1 MTGPDRPTTAGL
13 YDYFLGGRNGRP
25 ADRAA
30 AEKLQAAVPE
40 IADAVRANRAF
51 HGRAVRWMAGQGIG
65 QFIDI
70 GSGLPTQHNTHQVA
84 HEVTPEAKVV
94 YVDNDP
100 VVAAQAGPLLAGDG
114 TTTVI
119 TADMRDPAALLG
131 QPALCSLIDFTA
143 PAGVLMSAVVH
154 FVADEDDPWSLV
166 ARYMAAVAPGSY
178 LALSHG
184 TYDEMHTGKLQASR
198 DVYENSA
205 SGVHLRSRAEVERFF
220 DGLDL
225 VPHRPGAVPALTYV
239 SRWGVPNQEV
249 TDSEGARGVYC
260 GVARRP

>member
-13 YDYFLGGRNGRP
+13 YDYFLGGTNGRP

-84 HEVTPEAKVV
+84 HEV
-94 YVDNDP
+94 
-100 VVAAQAGPLLAGDG
+100 
-114 TTTVI
+114 
-119 TADMRDPAALLG
+119 
-131 QPALCSLIDFTA
+131 
-143 PAGVLMSAVVH
+143 
-154 FVADEDDPWSLV
+154 
-166 ARYMAAVAPGSY
+166 ARYMAAVAAGSY

-198 DVYENSA
+198 DVYANSA

-225 VPHRPGAVPALTYV
+225 VPHRPGAVPALAYV
-239 SRWGVPNQEV
+239 SRWGVPKQEV